1 MSTTLSSTSGIYFN
15 SGSASANSHSE
26 GTVRPRNIAL
36 LYCIKI

>member
-1 MSTTLSSTSGIYFN
+1 MSTTLSISGIYFN